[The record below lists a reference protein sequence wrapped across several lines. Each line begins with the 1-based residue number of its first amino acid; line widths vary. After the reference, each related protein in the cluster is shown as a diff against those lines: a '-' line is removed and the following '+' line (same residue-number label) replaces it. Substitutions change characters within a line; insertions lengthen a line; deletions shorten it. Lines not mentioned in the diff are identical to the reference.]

1 MRHLF
6 VPACVCLMTW
16 SGATGTDQKFSLDS
30 FSGAKADK
38 KVVGSTE
45 TTGVSTT
52 DTGSAEAAHANI
64 SVNVTPAELALE
76 TPKTETAEIP
86 TKLAEP
92 EIIPLPP
99 IPKPV
104 VHRSHQEVCDTLAQA
119 AQKNDLPVPF
129 FISLLFQESRFQPGV
144 VSSAGAQGVAQF
156 MPATAASMGLE
167 NPFDP
172 LQAIPASARLLRE
185 LIGQFGNL
193 GLAAAAYNAG
203 PKRIQDW
210 LQKKGKL
217 PEETQG
223 YVKTITGHA
232 AENWTTASA
241 AHPGQRL
248 PRRAPC
254 QEEAGLYAY
263 AAAPDTIPMPQ
274 PSPLTHQGPV
284 ATTSR
289 LRIVAAPSAQRIKL
303 ASATSPS
310 APIQISKQ
318 GSRVTAVIDI
328 AKAVTKNVAKTVATG
343 VTKTVALTVV
353 AAKTAVKPAAKS
365 GTKSGT
371 TTVAKSDAK
380 VISMAMKD
388 IIKPETTAKASVPA
402 GDKAVSQQLA
412 ARKQKTDKP
421 KFAKVAQR

>member
-16 SGATGTDQKFSLDS
+16 SGATGSDPKFSLDS
-30 FSGAKADK
+30 FTGSAKGDK
-38 KVVGSTE
+38 EIVAQPVPA
-45 TTGVSTT
+45 
-52 DTGSAEAAHANI
+52 DTGSAESVHAHIPIGA
-64 SVNVTPAELALE
+64 TPSELALDA
-76 TPKTETAEIP
+76 PKTDKP
-86 TKLAEP
+86 TEP

-104 VHRSHQEVCDTLAQA
+104 VHRSHQEVCDTLTQA
-119 AQKNDLPVPF
+119 AEKNDLPVPF
-129 FISLLFQESRFQPGV
+129 FISLLFQESRFRPGV

-232 AENWTTASA
+232 AENWTAASA

-248 PRRAPC
+248 PRSAPC
-254 QEEAGLYAY
+254 QESAGLYAW

-284 ATTSR
+284 STPAR
-289 LRIVAAPSAQRIKL
+289 LRIVASPSSPQIKVAAAAPSSAQIN
-303 ASATSPS
+303 
-310 APIQISKQ
+310 ISKQ
-318 GSRVTAVIDI
+318 GSRVTAVIEVAKNAVKSVAKDV
-328 AKAVTKNVAKTVATG
+328 AKAVTKTVATQVAKA
-343 VTKTVALTVV
+343 VTKTSNKTSTKTAATT
-353 AAKTAVKPAAKS
+353 AAK
-365 GTKSGT
+365 
-371 TTVAKSDAK
+371 
-380 VISMAMKD
+380 
-388 IIKPETTAKASVPA
+388 PETAKASA
-402 GDKAVSQQLA
+402 SSGDKAVSQQLA
-412 ARKQKTDKP
+412 ARKLSKNDKP
-421 KFAKVAQR
+421 KLDKVAQR